1 MCHSGVMAGFGLVRR
16 SPGLAG
22 LLAAQTISPLG
33 DAMAMTALILHVQR
47 TTGSATAVGLLLFAQ
62 AIPPLA
68 APLAGVIADRF
79 SPGRL
84 LAAGWLAQAVLAGL
98 LALLLPPLGA
108 LLVVVFA
115 LALVDTPLSAA
126 VGRCIPAVVADDDLV
141 AANAL
146 RSAVGELGTV
156 LGPPL
161 AGFLFAVSGTRLV
174 LGLDALTFLAVVPLA
189 LRLPALARDTDGRPR
204 PSFVRDA
211 RDGLAFVWR
220 TPYVLAVAL
229 GFWVVVLF
237 SAPDDLILPFLATVT
252 FKAGPVAVGV
262 LLAAASAGLLAGLP
276 LVRPAGRRLGVT
288 GAIVAGFAVMATG
301 NLLTA
306 AAPWLIAAFAAQA
319 LRGLAIPV
327 ADSHVTTYL
336 QRTTPP
342 QLLGRVLANVYGG
355 VGVAA
360 AAGYL
365 LGGPVLD
372 ATSPRTAFV
381 IVGCG
386 GLAGAAVTAV
396 LLRRGGGGPAGSR
409 AGAAG
414 PGSEITLP
422 VTGAMGSVMAG
433 LLPGR
438 RPHPKYVGRCC

>member
-1 MCHSGVMAGFGLVRR
+1 MVAGFGLVRR

-33 DAMAMTALILHVQR
+33 DAMATTALILHVQR

-84 LAAGWLAQAVLAGL
+84 LAVGWLTQAVLAGL

-108 LLVVVFA
+108 LLVVVFL

-141 AANAL
+141 AANAM
-146 RSAVGELGTV
+146 RSAVAELGTV

-161 AGFLFAVSGTRLV
+161 AGLLFAVSGTRLV
-174 LGLDALTFLAVVPLA
+174 LGLDALTFLAVIPLA
-189 LRLPALARDTDGRPR
+189 LRLPALARDTGGRSR
-204 PSFVRDA
+204 PSFFRDA

-306 AAPWLIAAFAAQA
+306 AAPWLMAAFAAQV
-319 LRGLAIPV
+319 LRGLAIPL

-342 QLLGRVLANVYGG
+342 AMLGRVLANVYGG

-360 AAGYL
+360 AVGYL

-386 GLAGAAVTAV
+386 GLAGAAVTAL
-396 LLRRGGGGPAGSR
+396 LLRKARRQPDIGPR
-409 AGAAG
+409 ARAAG
-414 PGSEITLP
+414 PGS
-422 VTGAMGSVMAG
+422 
-433 LLPGR
+433 
-438 RPHPKYVGRCC
+438 

>member
-1 MCHSGVMAGFGLVRR
+1 VAAFGLMRR
-16 SPGLAG
+16 SHGLAG
-22 LLAAQTISPLG
+22 LLVAQTISPLG
-33 DAMAMTALILHVQR
+33 DAMATTALILHVQR
-47 TTGSATAVGLLLFAQ
+47 TAGSATAVGLLLFAQ

-68 APLAGVIADRF
+68 APFAGVVADRF
-79 SPGRL
+79 APGRL
-84 LAAGWLAQAVLAGL
+84 LAVGWLAQAVLAGL

-108 LLVVVFA
+108 LLAVVFV

-146 RSAVGELGTV
+146 RSGVLELGAV

-161 AGFLFAVSGTRLV
+161 AGLLFAVSGARLV
-174 LGLDALTFLAVVPLA
+174 LGLDALTFLVVVPLA
-189 LRLPALARDTDGRPR
+189 LRLPAPPRDTDVRPR
-204 PSFVRDA
+204 ASFVRDA

-220 TPYVLAVAL
+220 TPSVLAIAL

-237 SAPDDLILPFLATVT
+237 SAPDDLILPFLATLT
-252 FKAGPVAVGV
+252 FRTGPVAVGV
-262 LLAAASAGLLAGLP
+262 LLAAASAGLLVGLP
-276 LVRPAGRRLGVT
+276 FVRPAGRRLGET
-288 GAIVAGFAVMATG
+288 GAIVVGFALMATG

-319 LRGLAIPV
+319 LRGLAIPL
-327 ADSHVTTYL
+327 ADTHVTTYL

-365 LGGPVLD
+365 IGGPIVD
-372 ATSPRTAFV
+372 ATTPRTAFV
-381 IVGCG
+381 VVGCG
-386 GLAGAAVTAV
+386 GLAGAIITAV
-396 LLRRGGGGPAGSR
+396 LLRNARR
-409 AGAAG
+409 AAG
-414 PGSEITLP
+414 C
-422 VTGAMGSVMAG
+422 AH
-433 LLPGR
+433 R
-438 RPHPKYVGRCC
+438 RTPP

>member
-1 MCHSGVMAGFGLVRR
+1 VAGLRLVRR

-33 DAMAMTALILHVQR
+33 DAMATTALILHLQQ
-47 TTGSATAVGLLLFAQ
+47 TTGRATAVGLLLFAQ

-68 APLAGVIADRF
+68 SPFAGVVADRF
-79 SPGRL
+79 APGRL
-84 LAAGWLAQAVLAGL
+84 LAVGWLTQAVLAGL

-108 LLVVVFA
+108 LLAVVFV

-146 RSAVGELGTV
+146 RSGMQELGTV

-161 AGFLFAVSGTRLV
+161 AGLLFAASGARLV
-174 LGLDALTFLAVVPLA
+174 LGLDALTFLIVIPLA
-189 LRLPALARDTDGRPR
+189 LRLPTPPQDTGVRSR
-204 PSFVRDA
+204 PSFARDA
-211 RDGLAFVWR
+211 RDGLAFIWR
-220 TPYVLAVAL
+220 TPSVLAIAL

-237 SAPDDLILPFLATVT
+237 SAPDDLILPFLATLT
-252 FKAGPVAVGV
+252 FGAGPVAVGV

-276 LVRPAGRRLGVT
+276 FVGPAGRRLGLT
-288 GAIVAGFAVMATG
+288 GAIVAGFAVMSAG

-306 AAPWLIAAFAAQA
+306 AAPWLSAAFAAQV
-319 LRGLAIPV
+319 LRGLAIPL
-327 ADSHVTTYL
+327 ADTHVTTCL

-342 QLLGRVLANVYGG
+342 PLLGRVLANVYGG

-365 LGGPVLD
+365 IGGPLVD

-386 GLAGAAVTAV
+386 GLAGAALTGA
-396 LLRRGGGGPAGSR
+396 LLRRSRRQPDAGSR
-409 AGAAG
+409 
-414 PGSEITLP
+414 
-422 VTGAMGSVMAG
+422 
-433 LLPGR
+433 
-438 RPHPKYVGRCC
+438 

>member
-1 MCHSGVMAGFGLVRR
+1 M
-16 SPGLAG
+16 
-22 LLAAQTISPLG
+22 
-33 DAMAMTALILHVQR
+33 
-47 TTGSATAVGLLLFAQ
+47 
-62 AIPPLA
+62 
-68 APLAGVIADRF
+68 
-79 SPGRL
+79 
-84 LAAGWLAQAVLAGL
+84 
-98 LALLLPPLGA
+98 
-108 LLVVVFA
+108 VVFV

-161 AGFLFAVSGTRLV
+161 AGLLFAISGARLV

-189 LRLPALARDTDGRPR
+189 LRLPTLARDTGSRSR

-306 AAPWLIAAFAAQA
+306 AAPWLMAAFAAQV
-319 LRGLAIPV
+319 LRGLAIPL
-327 ADSHVTTYL
+327 ANSHVTTYL

-386 GLAGAAVTAV
+386 GLTGAAITAV
-396 LLRRGGGGPAGSR
+396 LLRRARRQPDTGPR
-409 AGAAG
+409 
-414 PGSEITLP
+414 
-422 VTGAMGSVMAG
+422 
-433 LLPGR
+433 
-438 RPHPKYVGRCC
+438 

>member
-1 MCHSGVMAGFGLVRR
+1 VVAGFGLVRR

-33 DAMAMTALILHVQR
+33 DAMATTALILHVQR

-84 LAAGWLAQAVLAGL
+84 LAVGWLIQAVLAGL
-98 LALLLPPLGA
+98 VALLLPPLGA
-108 LLVVVFA
+108 LLVVVFF

-126 VGRCIPAVVADDDLV
+126 VGRCVPAVVADDDLV
-141 AANAL
+141 AANAM
-146 RSAVGELGTV
+146 RSAVAELGTV

-161 AGFLFAVSGTRLV
+161 AGLLFAVSGTRLV
-174 LGLDALTFLAVVPLA
+174 LGLDALTFLAVIPLA
-189 LRLPALARDTDGRPR
+189 LRLPTPTRDTRDTNGRSR
-204 PSFVRDA
+204 PSFFRDA
-211 RDGLAFVWR
+211 RDGLAFIRR
-220 TPYVLAVAL
+220 TPYILAVAV

-262 LLAAASAGLLAGLP
+262 LLAAASAGLLVGLP
-276 LVRPAGRRLGVT
+276 LVGPVGRRLGVT

-306 AAPWLIAAFAAQA
+306 AAPWLMAAFAAQA
-319 LRGLAIPV
+319 LRGLAIPL

-342 QLLGRVLANVYGG
+342 AMLGRVLANVYGG

-360 AAGYL
+360 AVGYL

-386 GLAGAAVTAV
+386 GLAGAAVTAI
-396 LLRRGGGGPAGSR
+396 LLRRGSR

-414 PGSEITLP
+414 PGS
-422 VTGAMGSVMAG
+422 
-433 LLPGR
+433 
-438 RPHPKYVGRCC
+438 